1 MLKQIIRTA
10 AAALLSIMMTVPVF
24 AAEKSYTYQT
34 DKTWTKISDN
44 SWTMDLDGDGKA
56 DVTLTTKT
64 NNNGQAV
71 WTYEFAVEDDAQQY
85 YAYETMLGLPDRV
98 TYPDGYSSKG
108 SDGKLAIEADP
119 GQVDSTT
126 HSYTITNAKAN
137 FDPGEFRYGSLTIT
151 KSVSGTMRD
160 PDQEFLFTVLLGG
173 SDQKIS
179 ITKAY
184 LIDDIAFSP
193 SSEVS
198 GAIYGVIPL
207 KAGESK
213 TLHDLPEG
221 MPYKI
226 TETVPGASASDY
238 RVLSS
243 TNAEGK
249 IKADTEI
256 QSVWTNESA
265 YTPPAPADKVSF
277 SVTKKVTGAAA
288 KEDAVYPFHVLL
300 ENLGSGSAYT
310 YTVGA
315 DSTTYKADTQ
325 GSADISLSLKKDK
338 TVSFKDIPAGA
349 EYQVMEEGGAYEAS
363 YEIKDTNNAGTIVSM
378 NGTGKANEDL
388 STAKETAEKG
398 EAVNITFTNHYPSV
412 QNLTVRKKMEDGY
425 NKKDQTFSFT
435 VEFSGLKD
443 GDVIESP
450 VGRIVPDEYGEAM
463 KSFTLTAGKDKTGEI
478 VFRNIPADTQY
489 KVTETGNMCKPSYE
503 ITTVDTYGNEK
514 EGTYVVKSA
523 EGSMGKDLSTGGKDE
538 DGVEVNETVE
548 ENQSDTVTFTN
559 SIRGLNFAIF
569 KQNGG
574 DPVPDAGYTIF
585 KYNGK
590 DLEKADTRT
599 TDANGFAGWT
609 ALDTGVYVLEET
621 TVPAGYTRGED
632 ILFVI
637 QDDGTVRYAETE
649 DRDQDA
655 ASIAKDT
662 KKQNSMQ
669 VWKVY
674 KQYED
679 QNSGETYTSFLVSD
693 ARLPKL
699 PTTGSI
705 GTTVFFGIG
714 AAVMVIAVVIIV
726 KKKRN

>member
-1 MLKQIIRTA
+1 MLKKIIRSA
-10 AAALLSIMMTVPVF
+10 AAVLLSIMMTVPVF

-34 DKTWTKISDN
+34 DRTWTKISDN
-44 SWTMDLDGDGKA
+44 SWTMDLDGDGHA
-56 DVTLTTKT
+56 DVTLTTTT
-64 NNNGQAV
+64 NDQGQAV

-85 YAYETMLGLPDRV
+85 YAYETMLGLPDGV
-98 TYPDGYSSKG
+98 TYPDGYSSEG

-119 GQVDSTT
+119 GQVDSKT
-126 HSYTITNAKAN
+126 HSYTITNTKPH
-137 FDPGEFRYGSLTIT
+137 DTPQGTGSLTIT
-151 KSVSGTMRD
+151 KNVDGTTRD
-160 PDQEFLFTVLLGG
+160 PDQEFSFTIVLTKSTDAKDTG
-173 SDQKIS
+173 SEDAFILDDVAFVPAGNQSWTATIS
-179 ITKAY
+179 
-184 LIDDIAFSP
+184 
-193 SSEVS
+193 
-198 GAIYGVIPL
+198 L
-207 KAGESK
+207 KNKESK
-213 TLHDLPEG
+213 TIHKIPAGLQ
-221 MPYKI
+221 YKI

-238 RVLSS
+238 TVESS
-243 TNAEGK
+243 TNTEGK
-249 IKADTEI
+249 IEADKEI
-256 QSVWTNESA
+256 HSVWTNKSSFLPL
-265 YTPPAPADKVSF
+265 TNNVSF
-277 SVTKKVTGAAA
+277 SVTKKVTGAAE
-288 KEDAVYPFHVLL
+288 KDDAVYPFHVLL
-300 ENLGSGSAYT
+300 ENLGNGSTYT
-310 YTVGA
+310 YTVGTT
-315 DSTTYKADTQ
+315 STTYKADAK
-325 GSADISLSLKKDK
+325 GSADVSLSMKKDE
-338 TVSFKDIPAGA
+338 TVSFNDIPTGT
-349 EYQVMEEGGAYEAS
+349 EYQVMEEGGVYEAS
-363 YEIKDTNNAGTIVSM
+363 YEIKDANNNGMIVSM
-378 NGTGKANEDL
+378 NGAGKVNENL
-388 STAKETAEKG
+388 STAKETAEAD

-425 NKKDQTFSFT
+425 SKKDQTFSFT

-450 VGRIVPDEYGEAM
+450 VGRIVPDENGEAM

-478 VFRNIPADTQY
+478 VFRNIPANTQY
-489 KVTETGNMCKPSYE
+489 KVTETGNKCKPSYE

-514 EGTYVVKSA
+514 EGTYVLKSA
-523 EGSMGKDLSTGGKDE
+523 EGSMGKDLSTGGRDE
-538 DGVEVNETVE
+538 DGAEINETVE

-590 DLEKADTRT
+590 ELEKADTRT

-655 ASIAKDT
+655 AAVAKDT
-662 KKQNSMQ
+662 AKQNAMQ

-699 PTTGSI
+699 PTTGGI

-714 AAVMVIAVVIIV
+714 AAVMVIAVVSIV
-726 KKKRN
+726 KKTRD